1 MIYKPNKMANLTPLA
16 IIKSLRAELSALLKG
31 GNAHVSFQVAIKNLL
46 PELRSKK
53 IENVPYTIWQ
63 LVDHI
68 RIAQH
73 DILSFCTNSRYQSP
87 KWPEDYWNKSD
98 GPKGAAEWTGCI
110 QQISDDRRTFINLVE
125 NEQLDL
131 FTPFTHGEGQNLFN
145 EAQVIADHTSY
156 HTGEIILLRRI
167 FGDWES

>member
-1 MIYKPNKMANLTPLA
+1 MANLSPLA
-16 IIKSLRAELSALLKG
+16 IIKSSRAELSSLLKG
-31 GNAHVSFQVAIKNLL
+31 GNAHVSFQVAIKDLL
-46 PELRSKK
+46 PENRSKK
-53 IENVPYTIWQ
+53 IENVPYSIWQ

-68 RIAQH
+68 RITQY
-73 DILSFCTNSRYQSP
+73 DILQFSTNSRYQSP
-87 KWPEDYWNKSD
+87 KWPEGYWNKSD
-98 GPKGAAEWTGCI
+98 GPKSDAEWSGCI

-131 FTPFTHGEGQNLFN
+131 FTPFAHGEGQNLFN

-167 FGDWES
+167 FRDWES